1 MDKLKILIVEDDRS
15 LSNLYDV
22 ALPGELFEKK
32 FMDNGTEAM
41 AAYLSWKPDVI
52 ILDILLPGKC
62 GYTILEEIREKWK
75 DENTTIIISSCLDEK
90 SSVSDCEDLGIQG
103 YIVKPFDHKTLADK
117 VVRLHKAG
125 KKEG

>member
-1 MDKLKILIVEDDRS
+1 MSKLKILIVEDDKS

-22 ALPGELFEKK
+22 ALPGDLFEKK

-41 AAYLSWKPDVI
+41 GAYLSWKPDVI

-62 GYTILEEIREKWK
+62 GYTILEEIRGKW
-75 DENTTIIISSCLDEK
+75 DDQSTTIVVSSCLDEK
-90 SSVSDCEDLGIQG
+90 SSVSDCKDLGIQG

-117 VVRLHKAG
+117 IMRLHKAG
-125 KKEG
+125 KKEA